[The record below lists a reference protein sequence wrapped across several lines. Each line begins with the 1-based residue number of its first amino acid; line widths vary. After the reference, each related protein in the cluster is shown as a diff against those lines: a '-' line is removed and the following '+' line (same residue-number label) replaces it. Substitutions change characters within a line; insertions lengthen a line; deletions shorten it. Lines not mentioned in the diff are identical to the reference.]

1 MKITQTDQ
9 GFDTLKKLF
18 QKDYR
23 NSLGFAKEARED
35 YAFYEGEQWTEDEK
49 QQLDAGDKP
58 QLVLNLAM
66 RNINAILGSEISNKR
81 RIVYNPRTT
90 DKNITGD
97 IATSAAGWFQDE
109 ADSDSVNSDAFADAM
124 ITGLGIVDVSLDF
137 DKTDIGT
144 PFMET
149 ISSTEIILDRN
160 ARKPNATDAK
170 RAFRIHRMT
179 REAAQAMF
187 PDADNC
193 DLNFTGEDISASRE
207 EFTANE
213 VEQIR
218 GVLPGEEDYF
228 GKTLEPDSDYV
239 FIVEARWIEDGEDY
253 YLTND
258 WKVIEK
264 ADYDALPVK
273 PAAAKMR
280 RKVTRRAWMGGNFLK
295 AFDKPLCADGSLGW
309 LFITCYYSKTD
320 NRYFG
325 LIRNIRDPQRMV
337 NRYYSQSIYT
347 MDKAS
352 KGGLLAEES
361 AFENIN
367 EAEKQW
373 SSSSNIIRLKNGGIN
388 KIHPKPI
395 GVIPDGLKELFQV
408 SMDGIGQVLGIS
420 QEFLGTRE
428 ANQPNVLENTR
439 KQSTLNVL
447 AILYNN
453 LSRYRI
459 SLGEAILYILQKYI
473 PDGVLM
479 RISAI
484 EGEKYVKFLKEDV
497 SQEYDLVIDE
507 APNTVN
513 EKEKILAYLQQ
524 AVALA
529 VQWQQAGLPLDT
541 IFTALEYTP
550 LPQTLLDKVR
560 QQIESHAK
568 ETENQPPQIPP
579 EIQIKQAELEQKGQ
593 ELQTKAQLEQQ
604 KIKKDLQVA
613 QMNAATRLQVEQ
625 LKHSAADGAI
635 HG

>member
-1 MKITQTDQ
+1 MKIIQTDQ

-18 QKDYR
+18 QKDYQ
-23 NSLGFAKEARED
+23 NSLRFAKEARED

-49 QQLDAGDKP
+49 QQLDTEDKP
-58 QLVLNLAM
+58 RLVLNLAM
-66 RNINAILGSEISNKR
+66 RNINAILGAEISNKR

-90 DKNITGD
+90 DRNIKGD
-97 IATSAAGWFQDE
+97 VATAAAEWFQDE

-124 ITGLGIVDVSLDF
+124 ITGLGVVDVSLDF
-137 DKTDIGT
+137 DRVDIGA

-149 ISSTEIILDRN
+149 ISSTEIIIDRN
-160 ARKPNATDAK
+160 AKKPNAIDAK
-170 RAFRIHRMT
+170 RAFRIHRLT

-187 PDADNC
+187 PEADNA
-193 DLNFTGEDISASRE
+193 DLNFSGEDISVSID

-213 VEQIR
+213 TEQIR
-218 GVLPGEEDYF
+218 GSLPNEEDYF
-228 GKTLEPDSDYV
+228 GKVYELESDYV

-253 YLTND
+253 YLTKN

-273 PAAAKMR
+273 PSAAKMR
-280 RKVTRRAWMGGNFLK
+280 RRVTRRAWMGARFLK
-295 AFDKPLCADGSLGW
+295 DFDKPLCEDGSLGW

-352 KGGLLAEES
+352 KGGLLAEDG

-367 EAEKQW
+367 EAERLW
-373 SSSSNIIRLKNGGIN
+373 SSSSNIIRLKANGIN
-388 KIHPKPI
+388 RIHPKPV

-453 LSRYRI
+453 LSRYRKE
-459 SLGEAILYILQKYI
+459 LGKAILYILQKYV
-473 PDGVLM
+473 PDGTLM

-484 EGEKYVKFLKEDV
+484 EGMKYVKFLQKDV
-497 SQEYDLVIDE
+497 LQEYDLVIDE

-513 EKEKILAYLQQ
+513 EKEKVLAYLQQ
-524 AVALA
+524 SVALA

-550 LPQTLLDKVR
+550 LPQTLLDKIR
-560 QQIESHAK
+560 EQIEAQTK
-568 ETENQPPQIPP
+568 QQQQQPPQIPP
-579 EIQIKQAELEQKGQ
+579 DIQLKQAELQQKGREAQ
-593 ELQTKAQLEQQ
+593 VKAQLEEK
-604 KIKKDLQVA
+604 KIEKDLQVA
-613 QMNAATRLQVEQ
+613 QMDAATQQRIEKM
-625 LKHSAADGAI
+625 KHDAFYGEDI
-635 HG
+635 